1 MNDRIRRKEQPEPL
15 RNSRRRVGRTVAG
28 LSVVI
33 GIFTFGGCSTHGIH
47 LGEGRAIRVSD
58 FADRGDAA
66 RRASTRLVIEGLDAD
81 AAAALYTGKDSAMEL
96 RRAQGSYERAIQVD
110 PTNPYAY
117 LALARHHL
125 DGGDASEA
133 ANLVDQSAALFEAEG
148 LRSPEVEVQL
158 IGLRGLSFD
167 AQGRPGEAA
176 LYLNRAGALAPGVW
190 GDGYLSAEEL
200 W

>member
-1 MNDRIRRKEQPEPL
+1 MNVQICRKDKPGPM
-15 RNSRRRVGRTVAG
+15 RASRHRVGRTVAG
-28 LSVVI
+28 LSAII
-33 GIFTFGGCSTHGIH
+33 GIFTYGGCSTQGIYS
-47 LGEGRAIRVSD
+47 GENRAIRVSGV
-58 FADRGDAA
+58 ADRGDPA

-81 AAAALYTGKDSAMEL
+81 TAAALYTGKDSAMEL
-96 RRAQGSYERAIQVD
+96 RRAQGSYERAVQVD

-125 DGGDASEA
+125 DGGDATQA
-133 ANLVDQSAALFEAEG
+133 ANLVEQSAALFEAEG

-158 IGLRGLSFD
+158 MGLRGLSFD

-176 LYLNRAGALAPGVW
+176 LQLNRAGALAPGVW

-200 W
+200 R